1 MVIGTGFFQMLVG
14 LVQSISAVRD
24 VVGIILVVDC
34 LVVKSSGCCWLSLLV
49 SVVSVTEAGVVET
62 EVEIGAEV
70 LTERSIAMQVS

>member
-24 VVGIILVVDC
+24 VVGIIRVSGF
-34 LVVKSSGCCWLSLLV
+34 LVVKSSGCCWLS
-49 SVVSVTEAGVVET
+49 VVSVAEEGVIES

-70 LTERSIAMQVS
+70 LMERSIAMQVS